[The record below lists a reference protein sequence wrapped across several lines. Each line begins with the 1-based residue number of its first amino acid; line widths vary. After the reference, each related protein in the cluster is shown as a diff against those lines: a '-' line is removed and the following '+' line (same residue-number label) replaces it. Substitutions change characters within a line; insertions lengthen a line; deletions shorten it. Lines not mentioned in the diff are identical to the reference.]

1 MPHTVCTRYHRWV
14 EDGRIE
20 SDPAQRLLLER
31 FVTLNEQ
38 LKAQEL
44 ASKKSS
50 LGWLFA
56 KSAPKSA
63 PKGLYIWGG
72 VGRGKTMLMDLFYET
87 SPVREKKRFHFH
99 AFMADVHERIHKQR
113 QDAKAGNAK
122 DGDPIPPV
130 ADAISEKLQLLCFD
144 EFYVVDIADAMILG
158 RLFERFFQNGVTLV
172 ATSNVKPDELYPD
185 GLNRELFLP
194 FISLLRQ
201 RVEVVKLEARTD
213 FRLEKLSQAKTY
225 FTPLSSE
232 ATLGLDKAWSGL
244 TGSQEPGAPEEIE
257 MKGRS
262 FTIPHISQGVAR
274 ASFDDLCNKPLGAS
288 DYLVIAKL
296 YHTLILD
303 NVPILSRQS
312 ANAARRFINLIDS
325 LYDHR
330 TKLVVSAAGA
340 PDTLYSAKSGNELFA
355 FDRTASRLIEMQSMD
370 YLAQPHGSPVEN
382 NVAPRVKIA

>member
-1 MPHTVCTRYHRWV
+1 MPNTVCTRYYRWV

-20 SDPAQRLLLER
+20 SDPAQQLLLER
-31 FVTLNEQ
+31 FVALNEQ
-38 LKAQEL
+38 IKAQGL

-56 KSAPKSA
+56 KSAPRNS

-72 VGRGKTMLMDLFYET
+72 VGRGKTMLMDLFYDT
-87 SPVREKKRFHFH
+87 SPVRGKKRIHFH
-99 AFMADVHERIHKQR
+99 AFMADVHDRIHKQR
-113 QDAKAGNAK
+113 QDAKSGNAK

-130 ADAISEKLQLLCFD
+130 ADAMSKDLQLLCFD

-158 RLFERFFQNGVTLV
+158 RLFERFFENGITLV
-172 ATSNVKPDELYPD
+172 ATSNVKPDDLYPD

-194 FISLLRQ
+194 FISLLREK
-201 RVEVVKLEARTD
+201 VDVVKLEARTD

-225 FTPLSSE
+225 FTPINEDALR
-232 ATLGLDKAWSGL
+232 GLDQAWSGL
-244 TGSQEPGAPEEIE
+244 TGHVAPGVAQQIE

-262 FTIPHISQGVAR
+262 FTVPQVSQGVAR
-274 ASFDDLCNKPLGAS
+274 ADFDDLCNKPLGAS

-296 YHTLILD
+296 FHTLILD
-303 NVPILSRQS
+303 NVPALSRET
-312 ANAARRFINLIDS
+312 ANSARRFINLVDS

-330 TKLVVSAAGA
+330 TKLVISAAEA
-340 PDTLYSAKSGNELFA
+340 PDMLYSAKSGNELFA

-370 YLAQPHGSPVEN
+370 YLAQPHGSPVESN
-382 NVAPRVKIA
+382 AVPEAQIA

>member
-1 MPHTVCTRYHRWV
+1 MPNKVCTRYYRWV

-20 SDPAQRLLLER
+20 SDPAQRLLLEQ
-31 FVTLNEQ
+31 FVVLNEQ

-56 KSAPKSA
+56 KSAPRKS

-87 SPVREKKRFHFH
+87 SPVRGKQRFHFH

-113 QDAKAGNAK
+113 QDAKAGHAK

-130 ADAISEKLQLLCFD
+130 ADAISRDLQLLCFD

-158 RLFERFFQNGVTLV
+158 RLFERFFENGVALV

-194 FISLLRQ
+194 FISLLKEK
-201 RVEVVKLEARTD
+201 VEVVKLEARTD

-225 FTPLSSE
+225 FAPLSDDASR
-232 ATLGLDKAWSGL
+232 ALDLAWSGL
-244 TGSQEPGAPEEIE
+244 TGLDAPGAAQQIQ

-262 FTIPHISQGVAR
+262 FTVPQVSQGVAR

-288 DYLVIAKL
+288 DYLVIARL
-296 YHTLILD
+296 FHTLILD
-303 NVPILSRQS
+303 NVPALSRES
-312 ANAARRFINLIDS
+312 ANAARRFINLVDA

-330 TKLVVSAAGA
+330 TKLVISAAEA
-340 PDTLYSAKSGNELFA
+340 PDMLYSAESGNELFA
-355 FDRTASRLIEMQSMD
+355 FDRTASRLIDMQSMD
-370 YLAQPHGSPVEN
+370 YLAQPHGSPVEIN
-382 NVAPRVKIA
+382 TAPEAKIA

>member
-1 MPHTVCTRYHRWV
+1 MPNTVCTRYYRWV

-31 FVTLNEQ
+31 FVALNEQ
-38 LKAQEL
+38 LKSQEL

-56 KSAPKSA
+56 KSAPRQN

-72 VGRGKTMLMDLFYET
+72 VGRGKTMLMDLFYDT
-87 SPVREKKRFHFH
+87 SPVRKKKRFHFH
-99 AFMADVHERIHKQR
+99 AFMADVHDRIHKQR
-113 QDAKAGNAK
+113 QDAKSGNAK

-130 ADAISEKLQLLCFD
+130 ADAISQDLQLLCFD

-158 RLFERFFQNGVTLV
+158 RLFERFFKNGVTLV

-194 FISLLRQ
+194 FISLLQ
-201 RVEVVKLEARTD
+201 ERVDVVKLEARTD

-225 FTPLSSE
+225 FTPLGDDASK
-232 ATLGLDKAWSGL
+232 GLDLAWSGL
-244 TGSQEPGAPEEIE
+244 TGSITPGVDQQIQ
-257 MKGRS
+257 MKGRT
-262 FTIPHISQGVAR
+262 FTVPQVSQGVAR

-288 DYLVIAKL
+288 DYLVIARL
-296 YHTLILD
+296 FHTLILD
-303 NVPILSRQS
+303 DVPTLSRES
-312 ANAARRFINLIDS
+312 ANAARRFINLVDA

-330 TKLVVSAAGA
+330 TKLVISAAET
-340 PDTLYSAKSGNELFA
+340 PDMLYSAKSGNELFA

-370 YLAQPHGSPVEN
+370 YLAQPHGSPVE
-382 NVAPRVKIA
+382 VSTAHEVKIA

>member
-1 MPHTVCTRYHRWV
+1 MPQTVCTRYHRWV

-20 SDPAQRLLLER
+20 NDPAQRLLLER
-31 FVTLNEQ
+31 FVELNKQ

-56 KSAPKSA
+56 KSAPKTT

-72 VGRGKTMLMDLFYET
+72 VGRGKTMLMDLFFDT

-99 AFMADVHERIHKQR
+99 AFMADVHERIHLQR
-113 QDAKAGNAK
+113 QNAKSGNVK

-130 ADAISEKLQLLCFD
+130 ADAISEDLQLLCFD

-172 ATSNVKPDELYPD
+172 ATSNVKPVELYPD

-194 FISLLRQ
+194 FISLLRGK
-201 RVEVVKLEARTD
+201 VDVVKLEARTD

-225 FTPLSSE
+225 FTPLSDE
-232 ATLGLDKAWSGL
+232 ATKALDNAWVGL
-244 TGSQEPGAPEEIE
+244 TGIDAPGPASEIQ

-262 FTIPHISQGVAR
+262 FTIPQVSQGVAR

-303 NVPILSRQS
+303 NVPALSKES
-312 ANAARRFINLIDS
+312 ANAARRFINLVDS

-330 TKLVVSAAGA
+330 TKLVLSAAAA
-340 PDTLYSAKSGNELFA
+340 PDMLYNAKSGNELFA

-382 NVAPRVKIA
+382 NAAPMAQIA

>member
-1 MPHTVCTRYHRWV
+1 MPQTVCTRYHRWV

-31 FVTLNEQ
+31 FVKLNEQ

-56 KSAPKSA
+56 KSAPKTS
-63 PKGLYIWGG
+63 PLGLYIWGG
-72 VGRGKTMLMDLFYET
+72 VGRGKTMLMDLFFET

-113 QDAKAGNAK
+113 QDAKKGNAK

-130 ADAISEKLQLLCFD
+130 ADAISRNLQLLCFD

-172 ATSNVKPDELYPD
+172 ATSNVEPSQLYPD

-194 FISLLRQ
+194 FISLLKKK
-201 RVEVVKLEARTD
+201 VDVVKLDARTD

-225 FTPLSSE
+225 FAPLNE
-232 ATLGLDKAWSGL
+232 AATLGLDQAWTDL
-244 TGSQEPGAPEEIE
+244 TGSDEPGEAEEIQ

-262 FTIPHISQGVAR
+262 FTVPQASMGVAR

-288 DYLVIAKL
+288 DYLVIARL
-296 YHTLILD
+296 FHTLVLD
-303 NVPILSRQS
+303 DVPALSRET
-312 ANAARRFINLIDS
+312 ANAARRFINLVDS

-330 TKLVVSAAGA
+330 TKLVISAAA
-340 PDTLYSAKSGNELFA
+340 TPDTLYSAKSGNELFA
-355 FDRTASRLIEMQSMD
+355 FDRTASRLIEMQSID
-370 YLAQPHGSPVEN
+370 YLGQPHGAPIEN
-382 NVAPRVKIA
+382 NVSSEAQIA

>member
-1 MPHTVCTRYHRWV
+1 MPNTVCTRYYRWV

-31 FVTLNEQ
+31 FVALNEQ

-56 KSAPKSA
+56 KSAPRKN

-99 AFMADVHERIHKQR
+99 AFMADVHDRIHKQR
-113 QDAKAGNAK
+113 QDAKSGNAK

-130 ADAISEKLQLLCFD
+130 ADAISKDLQLLCFD

-158 RLFERFFQNGVTLV
+158 RLFERFFENGVTLV

-194 FISLLRQ
+194 FILLLQ
-201 RVEVVKLEARTD
+201 EKVDVVKLEARTD

-225 FTPLSSE
+225 FTPLDKNASN
-232 ATLGLDKAWSGL
+232 GLDQAWSAL
-244 TGSQEPGAPEEIE
+244 TGGTEPGSEQQIQ

-262 FTIPHISQGVAR
+262 FTVPQVSQGVAR
-274 ASFDDLCNKPLGAS
+274 VSFDALCNKPLGAS
-288 DYLVIAKL
+288 DYLVIARL
-296 YHTLILD
+296 FHTLILD
-303 NVPILSRQS
+303 DVPTLSRES
-312 ANAARRFINLIDS
+312 ANAARRFINLVDA

-330 TKLVVSAAGA
+330 TKLVMSAAEM
-340 PDTLYSAKSGNELFA
+340 PDMLYSAKSGNELFA

-370 YLAQPHGSPVEN
+370 YLAQPHGSPVEIS
-382 NVAPRVKIA
+382 AGPEAKIA

>member
-1 MPHTVCTRYHRWV
+1 MPNTVCTRYYRWV

-31 FVTLNEQ
+31 FVALNEQ
-38 LKAQEL
+38 LKSQEL

-56 KSAPKSA
+56 KSAPRQN

-72 VGRGKTMLMDLFYET
+72 VGRGKTMLMDLFYDT
-87 SPVREKKRFHFH
+87 SPVRKKKRFHFH
-99 AFMADVHERIHKQR
+99 AFMADVHDRIHKQR
-113 QDAKAGNAK
+113 QDAKSGNAK

-130 ADAISEKLQLLCFD
+130 ADAISQDLQLLCFD

-158 RLFERFFQNGVTLV
+158 RLFERFFKNGVTLV

-194 FISLLRQ
+194 FISLLQ
-201 RVEVVKLEARTD
+201 ERVDVVKLEARTD

-225 FTPLSSE
+225 FTPLGDDASK
-232 ATLGLDKAWSGL
+232 GLDLAWSGL
-244 TGSQEPGAPEEIE
+244 TGSITPGVGQQIQ
-257 MKGRS
+257 MKGRT
-262 FTIPHISQGVAR
+262 FTVPQVSQGVAR

-288 DYLVIAKL
+288 DYLVIARL
-296 YHTLILD
+296 FHTLILD
-303 NVPILSRQS
+303 DVPTLSRES
-312 ANAARRFINLIDS
+312 ANAARRFINLVDA

-330 TKLVVSAAGA
+330 TKLVISAAET
-340 PDTLYSAKSGNELFA
+340 PDMLYSAKSGNELFA

-370 YLAQPHGSPVEN
+370 YLAQPHGSPVE
-382 NVAPRVKIA
+382 VSTAHEVKIA